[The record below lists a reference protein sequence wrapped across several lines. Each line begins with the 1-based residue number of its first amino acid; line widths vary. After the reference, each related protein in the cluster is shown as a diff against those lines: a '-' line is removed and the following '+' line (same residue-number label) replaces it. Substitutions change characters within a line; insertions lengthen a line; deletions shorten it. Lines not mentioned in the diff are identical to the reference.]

1 MKRLK
6 LLLVFGMV
14 ASSIFLSVSLTT
26 GADMMMD
33 HRTGA
38 FSGAKVNGGTATISH
53 KDGQNIL
60 TASDDF
66 VPPGTPDPH
75 WQVVDS
81 KGNVYLL
88 QKLNIKGDK
97 YNKSIVIPAYVPDVA
112 KVQIWCAFAETLL
125 GEASFKDPVMLNMM
139 RK

>member
-1 MKRLK
+1 MKGHK
-6 LLLVFGMV
+6 FLVLTMIFGALFLA
-14 ASSIFLSVSLTT
+14 ASFSS
-26 GADMMMD
+26 ADEMMMMD
-33 HRTGA
+33 HNTGM

-53 KDGQNIL
+53 KDGKNIL

-66 VPPGTPDPH
+66 VPPNTPDPH

-81 KGNVYLL
+81 KGNIYEL

-97 YNKSIVIPAYVPDVA
+97 YNKSIVLPSYIHDVA

-125 GEASFKDPVMLNMM
+125 GEASFKEPVLLNMM
-139 RK
+139 K